1 MNKCFKIYTI
11 IKGCEFMENENLII
25 KDDISNEEIKNLIY
39 TIRGKQVML
48 DSDVAMLYHYQT
60 KRINEAVKRNK
71 ERFQENFCFQLTTEE
86 IKNIKMPNVVLN
98 LKNENNWSQFATSSK
113 SENIKHRG
121 KKYLPYVFT
130 EQGIVMLS
138 GLLKND
144 IAVQV
149 SINIMNTFVEMRKF
163 LIQNWQIFERL
174 TNIEYKLLEHDKK
187 FNEVFNQLQ
196 VEENIKQKIFFEGQI
211 YDAYSLIIDIIK
223 KANKKILIIDNY
235 IDDSVLKMLTKK
247 NNNVEVVILTSDKSN
262 IQQIDIQ
269 KFNKEYPML
278 KVAKTNKFHDRF
290 IIIDNEEMYHLG
302 ASIKDLGKKCFGINK
317 IEDVE
322 IMEKILNHK

>member
-1 MNKCFKIYTI
+1 
-11 IKGCEFMENENLII
+11 MENENIII

-269 KFNKEYPML
+269 KFNKEYPIL
-278 KVAKTNKFHDRF
+278 KFAKTNKFHDRF